1 MVVVKMIKAAMLMAA
16 MNKKSQLIRNGV
28 EGQCKVT
35 RLVPDSLFASY
46 SPSSS
51 PQWPSSSSG
60 R

>member
-16 MNKKSQLIRNGV
+16 MNKKSRLIRNGV

-46 SPSSS
+46 SASSS